1 MTVNLLFLLQTQFIR
16 FILLSAFIPSSAF
29 YPLRFIPSAAF
40 YPLGCVLSPHPH
52 LIFSSALCPLVCVL
66 SPHPRFIPLA
76 AFYPLI
82 RHPYRHFVLTH
93 KLDNSAASTLRFL
106 FSFVILA
113 NRLKNLLDIFFCT
126 CMSQCI

>member
-1 MTVNLLFLLQTQFIR
+1 MLLDDRQFTVSIADTIHSIHPFIR
-16 FILLSAFIPSSAF
+16 I
-29 YPLRFIPSAAF
+29 YPLIRVLSPAF

-66 SPHPRFIPLA
+66 SPHPRFIPLS

-113 NRLKNLLDIFFCT
+113 NRLKNFLNIFYCT